1 VAHRVRLT
9 VRHIGRAAFPAQ
21 HRGLPAT
28 GVNTPTRMPALPAAE
43 RLPTLDI
50 LRGFALM
57 GILIMNMP
65 GFSYSWFAEA
75 DGSFHWPGQA
85 DKLAEQVRDAL
96 FSGKFNSMFS
106 LLFGIGFT
114 IQFTRMQQQDPLHAT
129 GLYVRRLL
137 VLLVIGVLHATLF
150 WTGDV
155 LHVYA
160 VLGLLL
166 VFGLRR
172 LSDRGVVVLMAL
184 CLLYPLLSG
193 ALRFVVFTPEVVA
206 LRVQQEL
213 ALAASNNAAFG
224 AGGFLDAVRENLR
237 MLARDYTDP
246 LSAWGTFGW
255 YVSMA
260 FTMLLGLLAGRR
272 RWVQRIPELM
282 PQIRRLMWWAL
293 AVGLGCG
300 AAFSAIFALNRVPG
314 PSLIKL
320 LGSLL
325 YNLSRPA
332 MMIFYVLLIVRL
344 AQLPVWQRRL
354 SLFAAAGRMP
364 LSNYL
369 MQTLICTTLFYN
381 WGFGLWDKV
390 GPAWGFVL
398 SLTIFFGLQVPFSL
412 WWTRRFERGP
422 MEALWARLT
431 YGRGGL
437 GSRLKRP
444 AAAPQ

>member
-1 VAHRVRLT
+1 
-9 VRHIGRAAFPAQ
+9 
-21 HRGLPAT
+21 
-28 GVNTPTRMPALPAAE
+28 MPALPNAE

-65 GFSYSWFAEA
+65 GFSYSDFTEA
-75 DGSFHWPGQA
+75 DGSFHWPGQV
-85 DKLAEQVRDAL
+85 DQLSGQVRDAL

-137 VLLVIGVLHATLF
+137 VLLVIGLLHATLF
-150 WTGDV
+150 WSGDV

-172 LSDRGVVVLMAL
+172 MSDRAVLVLMAA
-184 CLLYPLLSG
+184 CLVYPLLSG
-193 ALRFVVFTPEVVA
+193 ALRFVVFSPDVVA
-206 LRVQQEL
+206 MRVQQ
-213 ALAASNNAAFG
+213 ALAFGASNNAAFG
-224 AGGFLDAVRENLR
+224 AGGYFDAVHENLR
-237 MLARDYTDP
+237 LMAYYYADL

-282 PQIRRLMWWAL
+282 PQICRLLWWAL
-293 AVGLGCG
+293 AVGLVCG
-300 AAFSAIFALNRVPG
+300 AAFSAIFALNRAPG
-314 PSLIKL
+314 PSPIKL
-320 LGSLL
+320 LGSLC
-325 YNLSRPA
+325 YNISRPA

-344 AQLPVWQRRL
+344 AQLPLWQRRL
-354 SLFAAAGRMP
+354 SPFAAAGRMP
-364 LSNYL
+364 LTNYL

-381 WGFGLWDKV
+381 WGFGLWNQV
-390 GPAWGFVL
+390 GPAFSFVL
-398 SLTIFFGLQVPFSL
+398 SLVIFFGLQVPFSL
-412 WWTRRFERGP
+412 WWTRHHERGP
-422 MEALWARLT
+422 VEALWARLT
-431 YGRGGL
+431 YGQNGGRNGGRKG
-437 GSRLKRP
+437 GSKSSSDSLKPNPP
-444 AAAPQ
+444 ATPQ